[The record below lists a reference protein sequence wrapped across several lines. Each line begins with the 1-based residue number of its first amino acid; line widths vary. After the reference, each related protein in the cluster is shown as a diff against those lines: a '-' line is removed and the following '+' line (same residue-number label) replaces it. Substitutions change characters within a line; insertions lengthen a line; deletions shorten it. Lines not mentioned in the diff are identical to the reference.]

1 MMILGGRIV
10 YERFE
15 CKIQSVLTDVEQYGS
30 VCVCDQEKGK
40 EGSEGRSE
48 LLVQNLA

>member
-30 VCVCDQEKGK
+30 VCVCVRKRRGRRAVKG
-40 EGSEGRSE
+40 GRSY
-48 LLVQNLA
+48 